1 MPRYTISLG
10 SNLPDGDKQVS
21 KAMQWLATE
30 FQLLEAT
37 PTYQSDDIKDASAP
51 RYTNAI
57 AVIASPLQPA
67 PLTALLKSY
76 ETANGRLR
84 SASPTP
90 TPASPIT
97 PSVAT
102 PSVASPSSAFTT
114 SKEKTFNPVAID
126 LDLVTCDAAILRPR
140 DYTAPYFRQGL
151 PLLRPL

>member
-10 SNLPDGDKQVS
+10 SNLPDGDKQVC

-84 SASPTP
+84 E
-90 TPASPIT
+90 IGQ
-97 PSVAT
+97 
-102 PSVASPSSAFTT
+102 
-114 SKEKTFNPVAID
+114 PVAID

-151 PLLRPL
+151 PLLRSLPSK

>member
-10 SNLPDGDKQVS
+10 SNLPDGNKQVS

-84 SASPTP
+84 PASPTP
-90 TPASPIT
+90 PPAS
-97 PSVAT
+97 AA
-102 PSVASPSSAFTT
+102 ASST
-114 SKEKTFNPVAID
+114 SKEKSFHPVAID